1 MKKIIK
7 GFIIALLLTINI
19 NVYAEDAWPKTIS
32 HNDFTISIEGFD
44 LKAYRFDADEET
56 KTITNTDD
64 EGNTITLTTTD
75 SGENYLYENPQ
86 EIINLKPSDFTIEP
100 EFKDDKLYDVDSLFV
115 YLKLNLTKEKLI
127 ALLTDEGIISDV
139 DDTGKISY
147 YIELVVNYKIL
158 EYPEKYQF
166 AFKRNY
172 IRSILNG
179 RNYEKDLDLTQTN
192 YQVLNLIRV
201 QYNKQTEQIDYS
213 YDTTL
218 NEDNSDFA
226 KAVLNYE
233 VFKEDNS
240 DENDKTFILLFHNMD
255 NIEYL
260 IDNYSSI
267 IKEPLDDEVNPITA
281 TQVKVPNTAMNI
293 PIMFYLLC
301 GLIIMMGIAILF
313 IATYRNEKKSYIS

>member
-32 HNDFTISIEGFD
+32 HNNFTISIEGFD

-158 EYPEKYQF
+158 EYPDKYQF

-293 PIMFYLLC
+293 PITFYLLC

>member
-32 HNDFTISIEGFD
+32 HNNFTISIEGFD

-158 EYPEKYQF
+158 EYPDKYQF

-281 TQVKVPNTAMNI
+281 TQVKVPNTAINI
-293 PIMFYLLC
+293 PITFYLLC